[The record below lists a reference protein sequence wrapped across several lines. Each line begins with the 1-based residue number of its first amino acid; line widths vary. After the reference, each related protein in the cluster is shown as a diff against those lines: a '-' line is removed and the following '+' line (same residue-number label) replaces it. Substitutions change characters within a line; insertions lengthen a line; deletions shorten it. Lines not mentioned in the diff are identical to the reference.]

1 MSTAKETGGA
11 FRPDYAVAPGET
23 IADLLEDREMTQTA
37 LSERLGVTNKHVNQV
52 VKGSASISA
61 ELALGLEK
69 VFGVAAD
76 FWLRR
81 EAGYRAQLARQAEWK
96 TLTRSIEWA
105 KRFPVKE
112 LKARGYLPAKAT
124 DESLVAAML
133 TFLGVASVEQ
143 WQEPVVS
150 YRKSQKV
157 ESDDYALAAWLRIG
171 ELKAEEIE
179 CEPFDTDRFRDALE
193 QARGLT
199 ALEPEEWV
207 EQLIELCA
215 QCGVAVVILEH
226 FQLSRVNGATRWISP
241 HKALIQLSLRQNWE
255 DIFWFTFFHEAGHV
269 LLHRKKLLLVEPVRR
284 ASAAKMDPELL
295 QLEVEADK
303 FAAQTL
309 IPNRFNKR
317 LEQISFAEIPLLA
330 AEIGVAPAVVV
341 GRLHHEHRIDE
352 SRGLPF
358 NRGNKW
364 RRRYEFKEPAAK

>member
-1 MSTAKETGGA
+1 
-11 FRPDYAVAPGET
+11 
-23 IADLLEDREMTQTA
+23 
-37 LSERLGVTNKHVNQV
+37 
-52 VKGSASISA
+52 
-61 ELALGLEK
+61 LA
-69 VFGVAAD
+69 
-76 FWLRR
+76 
-81 EAGYRAQLARQAEWK
+81 
-96 TLTRSIEWA
+96 
-105 KRFPVKE
+105 
-112 LKARGYLPAKAT
+112 
-124 DESLVAAML
+124 
-133 TFLGVASVEQ
+133 FLGIASVEQ
-143 WQEPVVS
+143 WQEPAVS

-179 CEPFDTDRFRDALE
+179 CKPFDADRFRDALE
-193 QARGLT
+193 RARGLT
-199 ALEPEEWV
+199 VLEPEEWV
-207 EQLIELCA
+207 EQLVEVCS

-309 IPNRFNKR
+309 IPNRFNRR
-317 LEQISFAEIPLLA
+317 LKQIGFAEIPLLA

-341 GRLHHEHRIDE
+341 GRLQHD
-352 SRGLPF
+352 GALKYNQG
-358 NRGNKW
+358 NRW
-364 RRRYEFKEPAAK
+364 RRRYEFTEPAAG